1 MERHERIK
9 KILSEINPLN
19 EDNRKQFSQGFQND
33 YQMGR
38 EDHQMVY
45 YQTRDRENKQK
56 EGPRGESLLGTH
68 PGITRTKELLS
79 KIDRVPDRF
88 KINKHRKAALE
99 DRDMQLKGT
108 PAHQLGQI
116 VGTAAADLTQDHT
129 RGIYWLMNALQA
141 SAEVIGEQTVGKVVP
156 EIYGRTAVLSDRI
169 AVKNPAKGQSPYA
182 TIKRGVKEL
191 EQEAKD
197 RGLVSNDDLMLPKR
211 GYNWNT
217 DGDTGDTVLEKRN
230 YEPGMISALAIPGGI
245 AVNNGL
251 GLLTPFGGAEGFK
264 AAAPSPDDP
273 TKTNN
278 VISEVAQKYLL
289 GRTGGMLPYNEFKK
303 VRPDV
308 SLAEYK
314 AYQADKYD
322 NREDWNP
329 LDGDISLIGGML
341 KANTEGV
348 LGPEMSILGR
358 SLPLTT
364 GGIPLAGAIAGTTVG
379 AYYGHRSPKGMR
391 GASRGLMGGV
401 AGTAVGT
408 VAGTI
413 IEGERRRR
421 NGIANGELPLS

>member
-9 KILSEINPLN
+9 QVLSQINPLN
-19 EDNRKQFSQGFQND
+19 KVNRQNFSQGFKDD
-33 YQMGR
+33 YSLGR

-45 YQTRDRENKQK
+45 YRTRDIEGKQK

-68 PGITRTKELLS
+68 PGITRVKELTGKVDES
-79 KIDRVPDRF
+79 RQQ
-88 KINKHRKAALE
+88 ALIE
-99 DRDMQLKGT
+99 NEMQLRKDK
-108 PAHQLGQI
+108 PLAHQIGQI
-116 VGTAAADLTQDHT
+116 VGTGAADLTQDHS
-129 RGIYWLMNALQA
+129 RGIYWLLNALQA

-156 EIYGRTAVLSDRI
+156 ELYQRSNVLSNQI
-169 AVKNPAKGQSPYA
+169 AVKNPGQGKTYKALTKGNQ
-182 TIKRGVKEL
+182 EL
-191 EQEAKD
+191 EQEAIR
-197 RGLVSNDDLMLPKR
+197 RGLVSDDNAMIPKR
-211 GYNWNT
+211 GYSWNT
-217 DGDTGDTVLEKRN
+217 NDAGDTVLQKRN

-251 GLLTPFGGAEGFK
+251 GLLTPLGGAEGFK
-264 AAAPSPDDP
+264 AAAPSPEDP

-278 VISEVAQKYLL
+278 VVSEVAQKYLL
-289 GRTGGMLPYNEFKK
+289 GRTGNMLPYNEFKQ

-308 SLAEYK
+308 SLGEYK

-329 LDGDISLIGGML
+329 LDGDIAMVGGML

-348 LGPEMSILGR
+348 LGPEVSILGR

-364 GGIPLAGAIAGTTVG
+364 GGIPLATAIAGTTAG
-379 AYYGHRSPKGMR
+379 AYYGHRSKRGMK

-421 NGIANGELPLS
+421 NGVANGELPLS